1 MTVRWHFPTSNHN
14 MWRHNLEALP
24 ALSDDTFANFCAST
38 ATSSRQQSNEAYTMP
53 SSVSTNVCDS
63 SLGIVY
69 ARATC
74 YGSQK
79 KTSPPYKVLVAF
91 ELDSGTVAGVACD
104 CPAGNSSACC
114 HSLATL
120 RLLVLL
126 KRKGF
131 EEAPPELSRME
142 LPQQCTP
149 PRHEGV
155 RLTSV
160 QDPEC
165 GSPCESG
172 IPVPVRFL
180 DARARREEEQRQLD
194 SFHKLGEAL
203 ERLGN
208 RHFAAALRAAKGPF
222 VETKFGLAH
231 VGSPLSY
238 QQANLP
244 SSFQTQVSPNISTG
258 SGAVGPVPEASL
270 SGEASPHAFA
280 DTFNVGE

>member
-1 MTVRWHFPTSNHN
+1 
-14 MWRHNLEALP
+14 MWRNDLEALP
-24 ALSDDTFANFCAST
+24 VLSYDTFANLCAST
-38 ATSSRQQSNEAYTMP
+38 ATSSCQQSNEPHTLP
-53 SSVSTNVCDS
+53 SSVSTNACDS

-79 KTSPPYKVLVAF
+79 KTGPSHKVLLAF
-91 ELDSGTVAGVACD
+91 ELDSGAVAGAACA
-104 CPAGNSSACC
+104 CPAGTSNTCS
-114 HSLATL
+114 HILATL

-131 EEAPPELSRME
+131 EEAPPELSCTE
-142 LPQQCTP
+142 LPRQGKC
-149 PRHEGV
+149 PRREGA
-155 RLTSV
+155 RPSV
-160 QDPEC
+160 QDAEW

-172 IPVPVRFL
+172 VPVPVPVRFL

-194 SFHKLGEAL
+194 SFHKLGESL
-203 ERLGN
+203 KRLGN
-208 RHFAAALRAAKGPF
+208 HQFAAVLLAAKGPF

-238 QQANLP
+238 QQATLP
-244 SSFQTQVSPNISTG
+244 LGFQTQVSPDVSTG
-258 SGAVGPVPEASL
+258 SGTLGTVPEAFL
-270 SGEASPHAFA
+270 SDGASPRAFA